1 MVLPVV
7 GSAVYFL
14 HDQSE
19 KSDKIKS
26 ELIKQACVQLGYTFS
41 LLSSFTQ
48 QHRDSRNASEILNH
62 LFPAYHQKDSARLI
76 PDIYAY

>member
-19 KSDKIKS
+19 KVTKS

>member
-19 KSDKIKS
+19 KVTKS

-48 QHRDSRNASEILNH
+48 QHWDSRNASEILNH